1 MPGLIQ
7 EWPISAKNTNK
18 QTNKQDKRRILLA
31 GLVPVMY

>member
-7 EWPISAKNTNK
+7 EWPISAKN
-18 QTNKQDKRRILLA
+18 TNKQDKRRILLA